1 MSVIRHKHYFL
12 SYSEEHEQAEWAAYY
27 LTAQS
32 RYQGH
37 YERPYFKQ
45 DPLVDTESAHWNNY
59 KNTGY
64 DKGHLVPAA
73 DMRFSEEA
81 YNETFYTSNVAP
93 QNKAFNA
100 GIWNR
105 LEQKIRYWADKY
117 TALFIV
123 TGSILHDNLVTIG
136 EEEVSVPD
144 YFFKLIV
151 RVENNSLNMIS
162 FLVPNQKSDA
172 SLYTFA
178 TTIDAIE
185 QITGIDFNQKLSD
198 RIEEKIEK
206 ELSYKEWSFKP
217 KAN

>member
-1 MSVIRHKHYFL
+1 MAIIRHKHFFL

-27 LTAQS
+27 LTSDSKQQHS
-32 RYQGH
+32 FS
-37 YERPYFKQ
+37 RPYFSQ
-45 DPLVDTESAHWNNY
+45 DPLVVTDSAHWKNY
-59 KNTGY
+59 KDSGF

-73 DMRFSEEA
+73 DMKFSEEA

-100 GIWNR
+100 GVWNR

-144 YFFKLIV
+144 YFFKIVV
-151 RVENNSLNMIS
+151 RVQNDSLVMIS
-162 FLVPNQKSDA
+162 FLVPNKKSDLP
-172 SLYTFA
+172 LYTFA
-178 TTIDAIE
+178 TTIDEIE
-185 QITGIDFNQKLSD
+185 RITRIDFNQKLSEK
-198 RIEEKIEK
+198 IEEKIEK
-206 ELSYKEWSFKP
+206 ELSYKEWSFS
-217 KAN
+217 